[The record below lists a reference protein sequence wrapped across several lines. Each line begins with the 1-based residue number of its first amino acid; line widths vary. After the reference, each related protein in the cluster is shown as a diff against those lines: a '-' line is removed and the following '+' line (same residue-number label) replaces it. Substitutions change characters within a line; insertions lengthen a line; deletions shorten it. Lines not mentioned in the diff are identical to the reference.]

1 MTSQIQVN
9 LNPQSVSQ
17 RTHPEVAKQLL
28 DIVERGRCGVILQ
41 WLGWSSHSLAY
52 GLTPMAKPNQAHSVA
67 CALALRSGTHPEAWL
82 FSES

>member
-41 WLGWSSHSLAY
+41 WLG
-52 GLTPMAKPNQAHSVA
+52 
-67 CALALRSGTHPEAWL
+67 
-82 FSES
+82 